1 MSTADL
7 FSVPLGRPTISFE
20 LYPPRSQKGAAK
32 LDQAVT
38 ELAAA
43 GPDFFSITYGAAGK
57 TRDSSRDLVRQIIT
71 DTGVAPI
78 AHLTC
83 VGASRAELRA
93 VIEDLLREGVRDFLA
108 LRGDPP
114 AGEDDWR
121 PHPEG
126 LQRASEL
133 VHLLRELES
142 EWFGGSQPAGRLPRA
157 GGDDGAPA
165 SGPRV
170 PASAGGASGT
180 AAQAQSL
187 SISVATYPGG
197 RYDQAG
203 QPEVC
208 PNDIAG
214 LVEKQ
219 EAGADFAITQLFFDA
234 RHYAELV
241 RLARQAG
248 VHIPILAGVIPLT
261 DPNRLRRLHDLTG
274 VPIPPQLLDLL
285 DSAPTRE
292 EAYRRGLQVSK
303 ELLTEV
309 LAAGAPGLH
318 VYTFNSA
325 APALDLLHSVGLVPT
340 PTLS

>member
-7 FSVPLGRPTISFE
+7 FSVPLDRPTISFE

-32 LDQAVT
+32 LDRTVT

-93 VIEDLLREGVRDFLA
+93 VIEDLLSEGVRDFLA

-114 AGEDDWR
+114 AGDAHWR

-126 LQRASEL
+126 LHRASEL

-142 EWFGGSQPAGRLPRA
+142 EAFGRSQPAGRLPRPS
-157 GGDDGAPA
+157 GNDGAFGLA
-165 SGPRV
+165 AGA
-170 PASAGGASGT
+170 PASAGGACGPG
-180 AAQAQSL
+180 AQAQSL
-187 SISVATYPGG
+187 SISVAAYPGG
-197 RYDQAG
+197 RYDRAG

-208 PNDIAG
+208 PNDIAA

-219 EAGADFAITQLFFDA
+219 KAGADFAITQLFFDA

-274 VPIPPQLLDLL
+274 VPIPPRLLDLL

-303 ELLTEV
+303 DLLTEV

-325 APALDLLHSVGLVPT
+325 APSLDLLHSVGLVST
-340 PTLS
+340 PSLS